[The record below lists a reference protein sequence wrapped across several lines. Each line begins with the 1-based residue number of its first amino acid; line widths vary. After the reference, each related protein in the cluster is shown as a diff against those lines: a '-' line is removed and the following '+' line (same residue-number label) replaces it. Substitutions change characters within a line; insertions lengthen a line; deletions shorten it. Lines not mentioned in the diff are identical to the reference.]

1 MRLSDALSDFRA
13 AVTGVLSPRTVEWYA
28 ERLGSLLRY
37 LGDEDIA
44 DIDTQDLRRWRA
56 ALLAQKLRWEHHPKR
71 PTQNSGLSPYTVAG
85 HVRACRRLFSWLYE
99 EGQIDAN
106 PARRL
111 EMPALPDREPKAITR
126 EDREAM
132 IKAAEETGARATALI
147 LFLAE
152 TGARLSGVTG
162 LTLGDL
168 DLGKMQAMVY
178 EKAIGRGGHGKARF
192 VFFTERTA
200 EALRRYLEIRPAT
213 DSDRVWIG
221 RCGPLGKW
229 GIYHVLRRL
238 AEKARI
244 EGRWNPHAFRHGW
257 AKAALEAGA
266 DLGTVSQVLGHSDI
280 VVTHRHYGRWTD
292 GELGERARKFS
303 PINNAS
309 PTDV

>member
-1 MRLSDALSDFRA
+1 MRLSDALNDFKA

-37 LGDEDIA
+37 LGDDVDVN
-44 DIDTQDLRRWRA
+44 DIDTRDLRRWRA
-56 ALLAQKLRWEHHPKR
+56 ALLAQKLRWENHPKR

-85 HVRACRRLFSWLYE
+85 NVRAARRLFSWLYE
-99 EGQIDAN
+99 EGQIAAN

-126 EDREAM
+126 EDLEAM
-132 IKAAEETGARATALI
+132 IEAAREIGARESALI
-147 LFLAE
+147 LFLAD

-162 LTLGDL
+162 LRLGDL
-168 DLGKMQAMVY
+168 DLGKLQAVVY

-200 EALRRYLEIRPAT
+200 EALHRYLETRPAI

-221 RCGPLGKW
+221 RRGPLTRD
-229 GIYHVLRRL
+229 GIYRCLKRVALR
-238 AEKARI
+238 A
-244 EGRWNPHAFRHGW
+244 GVTGNWNPHAFRHFR

-266 DLGTVSQVLGHSDI
+266 DLATTSQILGHSSI
-280 VVTHRHYGRWTD
+280 VVTANSYTRWTS
-292 GELGERARKFS
+292 GELGERARRYS
-303 PINNAS
+303 PFA
-309 PTDV
+309 